1 MPDYWEEYLEQIP
14 EAERGDM
21 MRTLCVC
28 VCVCVCTCVCTC
40 VCACVWLGESKRRRL
55 RFLHC

>member
-28 VCVCVCTCVCTC
+28 VCVCVCKCVCTC

-55 RFLHC
+55 RK